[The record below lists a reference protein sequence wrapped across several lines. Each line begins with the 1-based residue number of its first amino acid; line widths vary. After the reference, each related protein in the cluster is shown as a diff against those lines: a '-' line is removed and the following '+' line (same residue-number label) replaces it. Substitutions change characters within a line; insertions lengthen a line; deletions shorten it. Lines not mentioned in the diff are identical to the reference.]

1 MITPFQDLFNKK
13 LQIMIDKF
21 LCSKHTITSFG
32 DHTEYQVTV
41 FLNQLLLSFYTVRKI
56 HLTTF
61 KM

>member
-1 MITPFQDLFNKK
+1 
-13 LQIMIDKF
+13 MIDKF
-21 LCSKHTITSFG
+21 LFSKHTITSLG

-41 FLNQLLLSFYTVRKI
+41 FLNQLLTFYTLESTVRKI